1 MLAGL
6 VSFGLVFANN
16 HQAYAHTFSGDES
29 ASFLALAESIRTEL
43 QLVQS
48 NLASNA
54 SVAEEHTLIMLA
66 STLIM
71 TLLERLPSEMKGWE
85 GTCRRPLKTCNSLW
99 RTAQQQSR

>member
-1 MLAGL
+1 MFALMLAGL
-6 VSFGLVFANN
+6 VSFGLVFANNN

-54 SVAEEHTLIMLA
+54 SVAEEHTLLM
-66 STLIM
+66 
-71 TLLERLPSEMKGWE
+71 R
-85 GTCRRPLKTCNSLW
+85 
-99 RTAQQQSR
+99 SRAP